1 MYWRNTLPFFDS
13 DMAEFVCRKCGWRGY
28 ELTTIKT
35 DKQGNELPINE
46 WYRGCPHCKSDMKH
60 IELED

>member
-1 MYWRNTLPFFDS
+1 MNGYHFDF

-28 ELTTIKT
+28 ELKTINT
-35 DKQGNELPINE
+35 DEQGNELPINK
-46 WYRGCPHCKSDMKH
+46 WYRGCPHCNCDIKH